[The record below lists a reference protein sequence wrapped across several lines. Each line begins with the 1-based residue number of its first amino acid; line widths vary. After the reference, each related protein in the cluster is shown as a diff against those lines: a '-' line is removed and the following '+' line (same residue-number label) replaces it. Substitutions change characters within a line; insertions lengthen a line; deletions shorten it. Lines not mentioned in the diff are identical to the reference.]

1 MDTLTTYKINMFDFG
16 KTIGDKLKFHRLK
29 NDLTQEELA
38 KIVGFRKGSCIMDIE
53 LGRKLP
59 GREISKNLAA
69 YFNLDTKYFYD
80 TYWEETDNASE
91 KLLNYRKQNN
101 LSKKEICKRTKISI
115 TAWSSWENGSNN
127 VSREKY
133 KLLKEYNIL

>member
-1 MDTLTTYKINMFDFG
+1 MNILTTYKINMFDFG

-29 NDLTQEELA
+29 NDLTQDKLA
-38 KIVGFRKGSCIMDIE
+38 EIVGFSKGSCIKDIE

-59 GREISKNLAA
+59 GREISQKLALH
-69 YFNLDTKYFYD
+69 FNLDTKYFYD
-80 TYWEETDNASE
+80 TYLEETNNSSE

-101 LSKKEICKRTKISI
+101 LSIKEVCNLTNISI
-115 TAWSSWENGSNN
+115 TAWCSWENGSNN
-127 VSREKY
+127 VSRDKY